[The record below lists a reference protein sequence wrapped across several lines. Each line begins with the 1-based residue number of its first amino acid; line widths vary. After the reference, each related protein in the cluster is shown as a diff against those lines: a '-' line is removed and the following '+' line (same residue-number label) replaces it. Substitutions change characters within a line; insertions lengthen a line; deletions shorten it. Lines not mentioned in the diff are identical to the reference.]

1 MKKIKILNL
10 DELYNLILEKVQT
23 LDVHGYDAEHE
34 GIDFGSNDS
43 LLFWFMANIHKL
55 KQGCQSILVAEATYS
70 ANYVAEG
77 DKIFIS
83 SKDVGFG
90 LLILI
95 ETFYNNYVYGEDISV
110 NIEKECFLLDIE

>member
-1 MKKIKILNL
+1 MEKIKILNL

-43 LLFWFMANIHKL
+43 LLAWFMANIHKL

-83 SKDVGFG
+83 SKNVGFG
-90 LLILI
+90 LLVLI
-95 ETFYNNYVYGEDISV
+95 ETIQHDYVYGQDIYTET
-110 NIEKECFLLDIE
+110 NKEAYLLDIE